1 MHRTSPANPLFL
13 RDEALDQQLELHLLG
28 ASGLAQ
34 SLAAVLHGHQIDD
47 LDYLLLLLLVRH
59 QGLHVGVL
67 SKIVGRPKQI
77 VSRRLQQLEARGLV
91 LRQPDP
97 RDGRRRQLVMSD
109 DGRRVVDD
117 ATDAARRFMRRAFAR
132 SGSQAVDGFAQ
143 VNADMIAPSIAGQL
157 GLIEPGERR

>member
-1 MHRTSPANPLFL
+1 M

-34 SLAAVLHGHQIDD
+34 SLSGVLDTHQIDA
-47 LDYLLLLLLVRH
+47 LDYLLLMLLVRH
-59 QGLHVGVL
+59 QGLNVGAL
-67 SKIVGRPKQI
+67 TKIVGRPKQI
-77 VSRRLQQLEARGLV
+77 ISRRLQQLEGRGFLA
-91 LRQPDP
+91 RQPDP
-97 RDGRRRQLVMSD
+97 RDGRRRQLVISEP
-109 DGRRVVDD
+109 GRLIVGE

-157 GLIEPGERR
+157 GLLAPGERR